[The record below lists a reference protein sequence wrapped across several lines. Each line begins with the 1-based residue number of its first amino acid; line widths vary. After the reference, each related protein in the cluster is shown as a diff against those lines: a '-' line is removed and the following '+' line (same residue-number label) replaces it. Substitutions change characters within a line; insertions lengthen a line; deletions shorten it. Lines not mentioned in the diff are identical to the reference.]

1 LKYMLIR
8 NKRTRKPVSY
18 SLMPVPD
25 AVTDLIKAFCM
36 TQPLEVRTLE
46 CDGTREALH
55 AGFKTQ
61 EGWRDAKT

>member
-1 LKYMLIR
+1 MLLR
-8 NKRTRKPVSY
+8 NKHTRKPVSY
-18 SLMPVPD
+18 SSIPVGD
-25 AVTDLIKAFCM
+25 DFALLIRTFAAA
-36 TQPLEVRTLE
+36 QPLEVRALE